1 MKKTNNNPQP
11 MASHIVRKGRIRR
24 ASSVSQTKPHRKT
37 RFPKG
42 IEEFLRL
49 HQAIGSINE
58 YGDLIIIGV
67 RIC

>member
-1 MKKTNNNPQP
+1 MNKTNTIQP
-11 MASHIVRKGRIRR
+11 AANRIALKGRIRR

-37 RFPKG
+37 RFRKG

-58 YGDLIIIGV
+58 YGDRIISGV